1 MRDPYLSGSV
11 WFGSIWSAHR
21 RRSPEPDVL
30 ESVISAFR
38 ANRSAYRDLPD
49 DFAYEEGGF
58 SVAMSPETVKHLVEI
73 WRSVDAEA
81 LGERV
86 VATAGP
92 DEGTMFR
99 AYLEERMKGLE
110 QAAAT
115 GRCYV
120 TQIG

>member
-1 MRDPYLSGSV
+1 VRDPYLSGSV

-58 SVAMSPETVKHLVEI
+58 SVAMSPETVKHLVESLRR
-73 WRSVDAEA
+73 RSVPMTLFWQHLPGAEQFADTPLEPEDVLLWRITRSLDAYHGA
-81 LGERV
+81 CN
-86 VATAGP
+86 ASA
-92 DEGTMFR
+92 
-99 AYLEERMKGLE
+99 
-110 QAAAT
+110 
-115 GRCYV
+115 
-120 TQIG
+120 